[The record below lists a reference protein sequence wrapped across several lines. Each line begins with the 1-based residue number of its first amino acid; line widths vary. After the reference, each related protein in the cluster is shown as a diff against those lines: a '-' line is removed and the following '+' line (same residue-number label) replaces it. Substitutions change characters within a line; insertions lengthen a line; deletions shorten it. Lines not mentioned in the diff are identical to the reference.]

1 MTVYEQRTGEELP
14 GLEGWSGDLIGG
26 QEALHALWGDQGG
39 SASTLPSPVG
49 TLPPALTRTRPA
61 VTLWLGVTVA
71 WSR

>member
-26 QEALHALWGDQGG
+26 QEALHALWGDQE
-39 SASTLPSPVG
+39 ALRRRYPRLWA
-49 TLPPALTRTRPA
+49 LPPALTRTRPA